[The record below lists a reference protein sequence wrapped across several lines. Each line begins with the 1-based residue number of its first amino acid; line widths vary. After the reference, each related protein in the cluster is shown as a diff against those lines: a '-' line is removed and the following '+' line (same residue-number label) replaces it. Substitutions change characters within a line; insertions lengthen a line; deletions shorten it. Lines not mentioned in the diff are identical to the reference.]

1 MQHRYIPNSGD
12 VKKEMLQEI
21 GVSSIDELF
30 SDIPANLRYQ
40 GKLNIDPALSE
51 MELLKKME
59 GFGAKNEP
67 MSSFT
72 SFLGAG
78 VYDHFVPLLIN
89 HIASRSEFYTAY
101 TPYQAEI
108 SQGTLQVI
116 FEYQSMICELTG
128 MDTSNAS
135 MYDGANAAVEGVL
148 LALNNSKS
156 KRVLISEG
164 MHPEVYRVIKT
175 YLKFRDT
182 ELIEVPLKDG
192 RTDLYKAK
200 ELLEEKTAAFIIQNP
215 NFYGGIEDMK
225 AFAEVAKDTVSIAH
239 VDPISL
245 ALFEAPGKLGIDI
258 VVGDGQALG
267 NGINLGGPYLG
278 FMAVGKKLVRK
289 MPGRVAGL
297 TKDSKG
303 QRAFTLTLQAR
314 EQHIRR
320 YKATSNICSNQA
332 LNALI
337 STIYLSIMGKQG
349 LKEVAVQSHSKAKYL
364 RDALLETGK
373 FEACFNAPYFK
384 EFCLQYNGDLPAF
397 MDKLK
402 QEGFLA
408 GLALEDNRLLIAV
421 TEKRTKAEM
430 DDFIE
435 AVRRLG

>member
-1 MQHRYIPNSGD
+1 MHRYIPNSGE
-12 VKKEMLQEI
+12 VKEQMLKDM
-21 GVSSIDELF
+21 GLSSIEDLF
-30 SDIPANLRYQ
+30 SDIPKNLRYQ
-40 GKLNIDPALSE
+40 GNLNIDPALSE

-59 GFGAKNEP
+59 DFGKKNQP

-156 KRVLISEG
+156 NRVLISEG
-164 MHPEVYRVIKT
+164 MHPEVHRVIKT
-175 YLKFRDT
+175 YLKYRDT

-192 RTDLYKAK
+192 RTDLDKAE
-200 ELLEEKTAAFIIQNP
+200 ELLEDKTACFILQNP

-225 AFAEVAKDTVSIAH
+225 RFSEITEKTISIAH

-258 VVGDGQALG
+258 VVGDGQSLG

-278 FMAVGKKLVRK
+278 FMAVGKKLLRK

-297 TKDSKG
+297 TKDSKD

-337 STIYLSIMGKQG
+337 STVYLTVMGKQG
-349 LKEVAVQSHSKAKYL
+349 LREVALQAHSKAKYL
-364 RDALLETGK
+364 YKALVDTGK
-373 FEACFNAPYFK
+373 FEPCFDAPFFK
-384 EFCLQYNGDLPAF
+384 EFCLKYQGDLPSL
-397 MDKLK
+397 MNKLK
-402 QEGFLA
+402 GEGFLA
-408 GLALEDNRLLIAV
+408 GFALEDNKLLVAV
-421 TEKRTKAEM
+421 TEKRTKDEM
-430 DDFIE
+430 DAFVDI
-435 AVRRLG
+435 VRRLG